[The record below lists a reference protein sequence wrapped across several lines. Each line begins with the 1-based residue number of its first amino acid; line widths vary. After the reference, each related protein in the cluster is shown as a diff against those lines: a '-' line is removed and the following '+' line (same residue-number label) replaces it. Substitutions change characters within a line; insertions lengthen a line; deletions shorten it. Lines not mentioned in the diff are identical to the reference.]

1 MDNYTPNE
9 IKDLKIIKQRVMQ
22 NVVHEIENKSPKPK
36 YKWRFIIISAVF
48 TLCVMFFMLN
58 QIMND
63 NQHSANVPQFDFTQP
78 EFYEEQGLFFIN
90 GFTLGDSK
98 SKVIERLGEKES
110 TKIQVAEL
118 FADNEITEIQEDGNG
133 ADFILDYKGEARF
146 YFYDEKLF
154 LMLLLNTNEEQL
166 EKIYNAYNGMKF
178 TAYGDHYLYSSETS
192 HIIKAET
199 TPMGNLYLYLSIA
212 EPEQL
217 MENEGY
223 IKLIE
228 STD

>member
-9 IKDLKIIKQRVMQ
+9 IKDLKIMKQRVMQ
-22 NVVHEIENKSPKPK
+22 NVVQEIENKPPKPK
-36 YKWRFIIISAVF
+36 YRWRFIMISAFF
-48 TLCVMFFMLN
+48 TLCVVFFMLN
-58 QIMND
+58 QIMSD
-63 NQHSANVPQFDFTQP
+63 NQHSANSPQIDFTQP
-78 EFYEEQGLFFIN
+78 QFSEEQGLFYLN

-98 SKVIERLGEKES
+98 SNVVERLGEKKS
-110 TKIQVAEL
+110 TEIRVAEL
-118 FADNEITEIQEDGNG
+118 KADSGITEIQEDGNG

-146 YFYDEKLF
+146 YFYEGKLF
-154 LMLLLNTNEEQL
+154 LMLLLNTNEEQF
-166 EKIYNAYNGMKF
+166 EKIYNEYNGMKF
-178 TAYGDHYLYSSETS
+178 TAYGHHYLYSNETS

>member
-63 NQHSANVPQFDFTQP
+63 NQHSANVPQFDFTQL

-98 SKVIERLGEKES
+98 SKVIERLGEKAS
-110 TKIQVAEL
+110 TEIQVAGLSAESG
-118 FADNEITEIQEDGNG
+118 ITEIQEDGMG
-133 ADFILDYKGEARF
+133 ADLILDYKGEARF
-146 YFYDEKLF
+146 YFYEDKLF
-154 LMLLLNTNEEQL
+154 SILLLNTNEERF
-166 EKIYNAYNGMKF
+166 EKVYNEYTGMKF
-178 TAYGDHYLYSSETS
+178 TSYGHHYLYSGETA
-192 HIIKAET
+192 HIIKAEI
-199 TPMGNLYLYLSIA
+199 TPMGNLYVYFSIA
-212 EPEQL
+212 EQEQL
-217 MENEGY
+217 LENEGY
-223 IKLIE
+223 IKLKE

>member
-1 MDNYTPNE
+1 MDNYTPKE
-9 IKDLKIIKQRVMQ
+9 IKDLKVMKQRVMQ
-22 NVVHEIENKSPKPK
+22 NVVQEIENKPPKPK
-36 YKWRFIIISAVF
+36 FRWRFIIISAIF
-48 TLCVMFFMLN
+48 TLCMMFFMLN
-58 QIMND
+58 QIMSD
-63 NQHSANVPQFDFTQP
+63 NQHSANTPQFDFTQP
-78 EFYEEQGLFFIN
+78 QFYEEHGLFYLN

-98 SKVIERLGEKES
+98 SDIVERLSEKKLTE
-110 TKIQVAEL
+110 IQVAEL
-118 FADNEITEIQEDGNG
+118 IADSEITEIQEDGNG

-154 LMLLLNTNEEQL
+154 SMLLLNTNEEQF
-166 EKIYNAYNGMKF
+166 EKIYKEYNGMKF
-178 TAYGDHYLYSSETS
+178 TAYGQHYLYSSETS
-192 HIIKAET
+192 QIIKAET

-212 EPEQL
+212 EPKQL

>member
-63 NQHSANVPQFDFTQP
+63 NQHSANVPQFDFTQL

-154 LMLLLNTNEEQL
+154 SMLLLNTNEEQF
-166 EKIYNAYNGMKF
+166 EKIYKAYNGMKF

>member
-9 IKDLKIIKQRVMQ
+9 IKDLKVMKQRVMQ
-22 NVVHEIENKSPKPK
+22 NVVQEIENKSPKQK
-36 YKWRFIIISAVF
+36 YRWRFIIISAIF
-48 TLCVMFFMLN
+48 TLSMIFFMLN
-58 QIMND
+58 QIMSD
-63 NQHSANVPQFDFTQP
+63 NQHSANTPQLDFTQP
-78 EFYEEQGLFFIN
+78 QFYEEQGLFYLN

-98 SKVIERLGEKES
+98 SDVVERLGEKNLTE
-110 TKIQVAEL
+110 IRVAEL
-118 FADNEITEIQEDGNG
+118 IADSELTEIQEDGNG

-154 LMLLLNTNEEQL
+154 SMLLLNTNEVQF

-178 TAYGDHYLYSSETS
+178 TAYGQHYLYSSETS
-192 HIIKAET
+192 QIIKAET

-228 STD
+228 GTD